1 MKQDVV
7 WKKRILTETN
17 INKQR
22 NNKANANENENAS
35 ALTNI
40 AKEDDS
46 NIFKLVQNYL
56 WIINIRFVILKRS
69 RFCLFVTFIFML
81 VLLYT
86 QMFFRVGIYL
96 LKVNNRNTLYYSSPL
111 IISFWYFFQ
120 PPSLLPCYSTLPP
133 PSPPSPLPS
142 PPASI
147 RDLRVEA
154 LFWTFRISIIVILL
168 WR

>member
-96 LKVNNRNTLYYSSPL
+96 LKVNNRNTLYYSSPPWL
-111 IISFWYFFQ
+111 LVSDIFSNPPPCYPAI
-120 PPSLLPCYSTLPP
+120 PPSPSPP
-133 PSPPSPLPS
+133 PSFPPSFPS
-142 PPASI
+142 
-147 RDLRVEA
+147 RVY
-154 LFWTFRISIIVILL
+154 
-168 WR
+168 